1 MQKPLLSTSSED
13 HEVIWKRTLAGHVSA
28 FETLMDS
35 HFRLLFEYGLK
46 FSDDEEFV
54 KDNIQDLFLYVWE
67 KRRNLNT
74 NIPVK
79 PYLMAS
85 LRRMMHRA
93 SNTALVYNPS
103 LENHPTLF
111 DVKFSV
117 EKEYIRRETTRLMS
131 LKLKT
136 TLEKLPPR
144 QKEVVYLKFFQ
155 ELNRDQIA
163 TVMNISP
170 QTVSNLLQIAMKQL
184 RKHWKA
190 QFATSS
196 LMLAN

>member
-1 MQKPLLSTSSED
+1 MQKTLFPPSNENP
-13 HEVIWKRTLAGHVSA
+13 EVLWKRTLVGNVPA
-28 FETLMDS
+28 FERLMDS

-46 FSDDEEFV
+46 FSSDEEFV
-54 KDNIQDLFLYVWE
+54 KDKIQDLFLYIWE
-67 KRRNLNT
+67 KRQNLKSD
-74 NIPVK
+74 IPVK

-85 LRRMMHRA
+85 LRRMMHR
-93 SNTALVYNPS
+93 SQNTTLVYNPS

-117 EKEYIRRETTRLMS
+117 EKEYIRREMTRLMS
-131 LKLKT
+131 QRLKT

-144 QKEVVYLKFFQ
+144 QKEVIYLKFFQ
-155 ELNRDQIA
+155 ELTRDQIA

-184 RKHWKA
+184 R
-190 QFATSS
+190 QPSERRIYDYLS
-196 LMLAN
+196 DLG

>member
-1 MQKPLLSTSSED
+1 MQKTTLTIPSEG
-13 HEVIWKRTLAGHVSA
+13 HEILWKRTLAGHVPA
-28 FETLMDS
+28 FEKLMDS
-35 HFRLLFEYGLK
+35 HFRSLFEYGLK
-46 FSDDEEFV
+46 FSGDEEFV
-54 KDNIQDLFLYVWE
+54 KDKIQDLFLYVWE
-67 KRRNLNT
+67 KRRNLKAD
-74 NIPVK
+74 IPVK

-93 SNTALVYNPS
+93 HDTTLVYNPS

-117 EKEYIRRETTRLMS
+117 EKEYIRHETTRLMS
-131 LKLKT
+131 LRLKNS
-136 TLEKLPPR
+136 LEKLPPR

-184 RKHWKA
+184 RKHWKGE
-190 QFATSS
+190 FLVSFS
-196 LMLAN
+196 I